1 MRLLSS
7 RISAAG
13 IALAL
18 ASSAA
23 EAAGAR
29 PGLSVNAQGVLV
41 KDGRPF
47 RGIGVNYF
55 DAFSR
60 HLLDP
65 SDTSYEAG
73 FAALARARV
82 PFVRLMGCGFWPV
95 EQKLYQV
102 HREEFLR
109 RFDDV
114 VRAAERHHIGLI
126 PSLFWNVA
134 TVPDLVGEPVSA
146 WGDPRSKTQA
156 YMRAY
161 VKDLVTRCRRN
172 RPPSGAGSSG
182 TSSTWAPTCPTPRNT
197 GRPSFPV
204 WALRPAAVRKT
215 SGATRRSAPPSAF
228 AGTVRR
234 YHPARVISTGDG
246 FRGLRPRTTGRRR
259 AGQRTL
265 PRSSRRTLTGDN
277 PDPVTVLGSARLRR
291 LHPPNPRGGGRCGAS
306 AQAALRRENSARRA
320 RPRRARRSSG
330 RCWRPS
336 RQRRCRWP
344 RCGSTTSGART
355 GRGTSPPT
363 MTAPPN
369 CRRSLRRTRAS
380 APASRAGVGH
390 LPRQPPPPSPGQDAL
405 GERAGTSAP
414 AIAAAE
420 LLPGDVRV
428 LPPENEPILGGA
440 EAAPQDAVEG
450 VEVVTPLGPRDQD
463 LADDS
468 VELRERRAVAA
479 VDLVREERWKQRGKR
494 GNEGG
499 FPRFPGQF
507 SRAFRA
513 RKFPPWCASRRPAFG
528 TLPHSDI

>member
-1 MRLLSS
+1 MLKGSADALWELARNPTLQLFATDWAGPPPSHATQAQENAAVLALSDFASLPGSSPGSQESGYPQPGCRGVALEEGARRSKNALPGSVRRRSRSMRLLSS

-23 EAAGAR
+23 GAAGAR

-161 VKDLVTRCRRN
+161 VKDLVTRCRRSPALWGWEFGN
-172 RPPSGAGSSG
+172 EFNLGADLPNAAEHRPPIVPGLG
-182 TSSTWAPTCPTPRNT
+182 T
-197 GRPSFPV
+197 
-204 WALRPAAVRKT
+204 PA
-215 SGATRRSAPPSAF
+215 RRSEKDEWSYETIRTAF
-228 AGTVRR
+228 AAFARTVRR
-234 YHPARVISTGDG
+234 VRSGPRHLHRRWFSAAFGLAQLEGEELD
-246 FRGLRPRTTGRRR
+246 RG
-259 AGQRTL
+259 
-265 PRSSRRTLTGDN
+265 
-277 PDPVTVLGSARLRR
+277 
-291 LHPPNPRGGGRCGAS
+291 H
-306 AQAALRRENSARRA
+306 
-320 RPRRARRSSG
+320 
-330 RCWRPS
+330 
-336 RQRRCRWP
+336 
-344 RCGSTTSGART
+344 
-355 GRGTSPPT
+355 
-363 MTAPPN
+363 
-369 CRRSLRRTRAS
+369 
-380 APASRAGVGH
+380 SRAVRG
-390 LPRQPPPPSPGQDAL
+390 DA
-405 GERAGTSAP
+405 
-414 AIAAAE
+414 
-420 LLPGDVRV
+420 D
-428 LPPENEPILGGA
+428 
-440 EAAPQDAVEG
+440 
-450 VEVVTPLGPRDQD
+450 
-463 LADDS
+463 
-468 VELRERRAVAA
+468 RR
-479 VDLVREERWKQRGKR
+479 
-494 GNEGG
+494 
-499 FPRFPGQF
+499 
-507 SRAFRA
+507 
-513 RKFPPWCASRRPAFG
+513 
-528 TLPHSDI
+528 